1 MNKAGADRTVLELL
15 NKSASYLAAKG
26 SPSPRLDAELLL
38 SDVLG
43 CSRIQLYV
51 GFERPLDE
59 KEVDAYRQ
67 AVMRRGRRE
76 PVAYIRGRKEFMGKD
91 FQIGSDTLVP
101 RPETEL
107 MAEAGI
113 EALKGIPE
121 PHLAE
126 LCCGSG
132 APGIIVAL
140 EFPGSRL
147 LLSDISEAAL
157 EVAQRNIGIHG
168 LSGRAEAVRS
178 DLFNSWPGSLERGF
192 DLIMANPPYIR
203 TGEIEALE
211 PEISVHEPRI
221 ALDGGEDGL
230 QFYGRI
236 AEGALRWLKPGG
248 AIVLEMGAGQAE
260 SVCGMLEKAGYAGIS
275 VRKDLLGTD
284 RVAEARC

>member
-51 GFERPLDE
+51 GFERALE
-59 KEVDAYRQ
+59 ESEVDAYRQ

-76 PVAYIRGRKEFMGKD
+76 PVAYIRGRREFLGRD
-91 FQIGSDTLVP
+91 FQVASDTLVP

-113 EALKGIPE
+113 EALKGAAE

-132 APGIIVAL
+132 APGISVAL
-140 EFPGSRL
+140 ECPGSRL
-147 LLSDISEAAL
+147 LLSDISEGAL
-157 EVAQRNIGIHG
+157 EIARRNIEMHG
-168 LSGRAEAVRS
+168 LSGRAEAVQS
-178 DLFNSWPGSLERGF
+178 DLFDSWPCTLEGGF

-203 TGEIEALE
+203 AGEIGSLA

-221 ALDGGEDGL
+221 ALDGGADGL
-230 QFYGRI
+230 DFYGRI

-248 AIVLEMGAGQAE
+248 AIVLEMGAGQAN
-260 SVCGMLEKAGYAGIS
+260 SVCGMLEKAGYGGIS
-275 VRKDLLGTD
+275 VRKDLSGID

>member
-1 MNKAGADRTVLELL
+1 MNKAGTERTVLELL

-26 SPSPRLDAELLL
+26 SSSPRLDAELLL

-59 KEVDAYRQ
+59 GEVAAYRQ

-76 PVAYIRGRKEFMGKD
+76 PVAYIRGHKEFMGLD
-91 FQIGSDTLVP
+91 FQVAEGALVP

-113 EALKGIPE
+113 EALKGVPE

-132 APGIIVAL
+132 APGISVAL
-140 EFPGSRL
+140 HYPGSRL
-147 LLSDISEAAL
+147 LLSDVSEGAL
-157 EVAQRNIGIHG
+157 AIAMRNISLHG
-168 LSGRAEAVRS
+168 LDGRAEALQS
-178 DLFNSWPGSLERGF
+178 DLFSSWPVPFEGEF

-203 TGEIEALE
+203 TTDIDALE

-230 QFYGRI
+230 DFYGRI

-260 SVCGMLEKAGYAGIS
+260 SVCGMLEKAGYGGIA
-275 VRKDLLGTD
+275 VRKDLLGID